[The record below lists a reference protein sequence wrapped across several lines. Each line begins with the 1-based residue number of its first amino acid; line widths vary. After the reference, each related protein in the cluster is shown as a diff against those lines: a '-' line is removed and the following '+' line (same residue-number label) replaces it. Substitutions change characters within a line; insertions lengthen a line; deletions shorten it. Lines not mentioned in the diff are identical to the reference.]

1 MNYKNALKY
10 LDSFTDYEKLKN
22 YEYNEVY
29 FDLNKV
35 RKIFSDFS
43 NPQNNFRTVHIAGTK
58 GKGSTAA
65 ILSYILAS
73 AGYRV
78 GLYTSP
84 HLIDFRERIK
94 IIYKKDKKLV
104 EEEISPEEVIEIVKD
119 IKSYL
124 NKNKS
129 SFLPTTFELYTLT
142 GFLYFS
148 KKPIDILVVEVGMGG
163 RLDATNIVENP
174 LVCIITSISLDHTAQ
189 LGNKLSKIAYEKAGI
204 IKRKTSVV
212 SAPQKKSVEKVLKK
226 KAEIE
231 KAKIYF
237 LKNNDYKINYLT
249 AEGSNFDFKNSYKDL
264 FLSLAGEHQ
273 IENASLAIECVEIL
287 KKKGIRIDKSAV
299 KSGLKNVRWPGRL
312 QILKKNPYIVV
323 DGAHNQASAKVL
335 RKSLKL
341 FSYKNLFLI
350 MGMFSDKNIFDFLKE
365 FYKVSQ
371 RIIISRV
378 KNPRSADPE
387 DIEKQLADKNKIIK
401 VKDLKEGIKIAK
413 SLSSKKDLILITG
426 SLYLVGEALKI
437 IRN

>member
-129 SFLPTTFELYTLT
+129 SFLPTTFELYTLVA
-142 GFLYFS
+142 FLYFS